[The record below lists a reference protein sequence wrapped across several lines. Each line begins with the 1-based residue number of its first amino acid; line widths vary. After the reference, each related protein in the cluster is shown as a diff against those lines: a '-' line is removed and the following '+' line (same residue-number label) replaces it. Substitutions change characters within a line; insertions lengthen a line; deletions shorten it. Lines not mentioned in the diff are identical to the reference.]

1 MNKTTMATFRKHE
14 ILRGKRSVSRLFE
27 NGKTVSRH
35 PLKLVWV
42 PCDGQ
47 GHLSPARV
55 LISVP
60 RKTFRKAHDRNLI
73 KRRIREAYRQLKTSF
88 YEELEKHTLCIDL
101 GLIYTGKEIA
111 TYHEI
116 SQQIDKLLA
125 MVVRHAEKG
134 T

>member
-1 MNKTTMATFRKHE
+1 MTTFRKYE
-14 ILRGKRSVSRLFE
+14 ILRGKRVVSSLFE
-27 NGKTVSRH
+27 NGKTISRY

-42 PCDGQ
+42 PCDEQ
-47 GHLSPARV
+47 SHLTPARV

-60 RKTFRKAHDRNLI
+60 RKTFRKAHDRSLL
-73 KRRIREAYRQLKTSF
+73 KRRIREAYRHLKIFF
-88 YEELEKHTLCIDL
+88 YEELEKHTLCLNI

-116 SQQIDKLLA
+116 SQQIEKLLT
-125 MVVRHAEKG
+125 MVVQHAEKR